1 MRRLLFVVLVIAVA
15 GGTFAYTSDPLLW
28 QRYFNT
34 FFFPDDP
41 TYATL
46 RPTEAI
52 TGNGAFEISSALQKE
67 KTISDDALNEVAR
80 YADEYDSY
88 GLVVVHKGRIQ
99 IEWYKDGWSRDRLT
113 QSQSMHK
120 SLLPILIGAAMEDG
134 DIQSID
140 EPIGGDINEWS
151 ADARGEITIK
161 QLMTMSSGLQ
171 QYDFTLNPF
180 ADDFRWLFAGDSTP
194 VILRTRLDWV
204 PGDKFDYNNINS
216 EVLGLIIERA
226 TGKRYSDYLQEKLWL
241 PLGANEGR
249 VWIDSEGGK
258 AHTSCCL
265 LATPRDWAK
274 IGLLFLGEGKVNGAR
289 IVPAEWIG
297 QIIEPSDVSAWYGFQ
312 IWFGYATE
320 PNPRTGGGGYQRTEP
335 FLKRDTYYLSGFGA
349 QRVYVVPS
357 EELVVARM
365 GPSSGRTTIKPSWDN
380 SYLVNTLIRGIL

>member
-1 MRRLLFVVLVIAVA
+1 MRRLLFVVLVIAIA
-15 GGTFAYTSDPLLW
+15 GAVFVYTSDPLLW

-34 FFFPDDP
+34 FFFPEDP
-41 TYATL
+41 TYANL
-46 RPTEAI
+46 HPTEII
-52 TGNGAFEISSALQKE
+52 TGDGAYEIPVADNERS
-67 KTISDDALNEVAR
+67 ISDEALREVER
-80 YADEYDSY
+80 YAGEYESH
-88 GLVVVHKGRIQ
+88 GLVVVHKGKIQ
-99 IEWYKDGWSRDRLT
+99 TEWYKDGWDRDRFT

-140 EPIGGDINEWS
+140 EPIGSYISEWS
-151 ADARGEITIK
+151 ADSRGEITIK
-161 QLMTMSSGLQ
+161 QLMMMSSGLQ

-180 ADDFRWLFAGDSTP
+180 TDDFRWLFASNSTP
-194 VILRTRLDWV
+194 VILRTQFDWA

-226 TGKRYSDYLQEKLWL
+226 TGKRYSEYLQEKLWR
-241 PLGANEGR
+241 PLGGSEAH
-249 VWIDSEGGK
+249 VWIDSDGGK

-274 IGLLFLGEGKVNGAR
+274 IGMLLLGEGEANDAR
-289 IVPAEWIG
+289 IVSPEWVA

-312 IWFGYATE
+312 IWLGYATE
-320 PNPRTGGGGYQRTEP
+320 PNPRSGGGGYQRTEP

-357 EELVVARM
+357 EELVIVRM
-365 GPSSGRTTIKPSWDN
+365 GPSSGRVPIKPTWDN
-380 SYLVNTLIRGIL
+380 SYLVNTLIRGIF